1 MAASPTRLARPWTGK
16 ASLSGPATTA
26 RSPILR
32 RYGLEA
38 AVRPSLAVY
47 NTFGEVDTLVRAL
60 RDIAWNADAEGRTG
74 SPARRPTAGVS
85 WAHACD
91 SGRGRHAWMRLTCGW
106 LRTMGPNSSG
116 PGT

>member
-38 AVRPSLAVY
+38 AVRPSLAMY

-74 SPARRPTAGVS
+74 SPAGGPRPVAAGCMRAIVGGGGTHGLA
-85 WAHACD
+85 WR
-91 SGRGRHAWMRLTCGW
+91 SG
-106 LRTMGPNSSG
+106 
-116 PGT
+116 